1 MFSMFPDRSPG
12 AGLLLLRT
20 TAGVVLI
27 TQGVAY
33 LSDRSELGF
42 FALVVVSV
50 LSIVGLLLL
59 VGFLTRA
66 VALVTAVIGVN
77 IIIAW
82 FPKVN
87 GAPLVTPMTA
97 VLFVVIAIAVI
108 CLGPGAYSLDA
119 RLFGR
124 REIVI
129 PTRSPKE

>member
-20 TAGVVLI
+20 TAGAVLI

-66 VALVTAVIGVN
+66 VALVAAVIGVN
-77 IIIAW
+77 TIIAW
-82 FPKVN
+82 FPS
-87 GAPLVTPMTA
+87 APLVTPMTA